1 MTHPPKS
8 QKDTLVGVAVGALV
22 LFGLYGLYTL
32 FVVSDTA
39 PPIPIPADQE
49 APSPKALKKEATRPP
64 LPPSGKMSHPPK
76 GASGGAGGG
85 PGGSFQAIGDG
96 NGDGTMPS
104 RSSNPFAS
112 GGAGKRVGSGGGSSG
127 GQF

>member
-1 MTHPPKS
+1 MANPSRS
-8 QKDTLVGVAVGALV
+8 QRDTLVGVAVGVLV
-22 LFGLYGLYTL
+22 LLGLYGVYT
-32 FVVSDTA
+32 FVFAPDPA
-39 PPIPIPADQE
+39 PPVPSTADQAKPQKQ
-49 APSPKALKKEATRPP
+49 APKKAAARPT

-85 PGGSFQAIGDG
+85 PGGSFQVIGDG
-96 NGDGTMPS
+96 EGSETI

-112 GGAGKRVGSGGGSSG
+112 GGAGKRVGSGGGSAG